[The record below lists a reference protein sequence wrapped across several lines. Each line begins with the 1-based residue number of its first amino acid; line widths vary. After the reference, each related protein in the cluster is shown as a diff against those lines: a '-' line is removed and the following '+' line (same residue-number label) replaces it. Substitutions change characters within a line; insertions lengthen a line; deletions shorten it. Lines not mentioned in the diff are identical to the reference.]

1 MNRLHEFSPGCLF
14 LVTGGAGFIGSNLC
28 EAILRLGCRV
38 RCLDNLS
45 TGNPSNIEPF
55 MDNPMF
61 AFLKGDILDLGT
73 CMEACQGVD
82 YVLHEAAWGS
92 IPRSLEMPLPYC
104 SNNILGTLNMMEAA
118 RTCGVRTFVYA
129 SSSSVYGN
137 AQRLPSKEGDEGDAQ
152 SPYGVTKLANEMWAK
167 QYSLHYNLRTIG
179 LRYFNVFGR
188 RQNPN
193 GAYAAVIPKF
203 IYQFLH
209 DEHPTIEGDGTQSR
223 DFTFIDNVVQANF
236 KACLAPEEA
245 NGEVFNISGG
255 EEKTIMDVF
264 NVLSCVLGKKVDP
277 IFIPNRHREIKHSCA
292 DIGKAMKLLGYTPQY
307 GFMHGILDTVNWYK
321 SIYKL

>member
-1 MNRLHEFSPGCLF
+1 MNNQLKFSPESIF

-28 EAILRLGCRV
+28 EAILDLGCRV

-45 TGNPSNIEPF
+45 TGNLSNIKNF
-55 MDNPMF
+55 LNHPMF
-61 AFLKGDILDLGT
+61 AFLKGDLLDSDT
-73 CMEACQGVD
+73 CLEACQDVD

-92 IPRSLEMPLPYC
+92 VPRSLEMPLPYC
-104 SNNILGTLNMMEAA
+104 SNNVLGTLNLMEAA
-118 RTCGVRTFVYA
+118 RKCGIRTFVYA

-137 AQRLPSKEGDEGDAQ
+137 AHCLPSKEGDEGDVL
-152 SPYGVTKLANEMWAK
+152 SPYAVTKLASEMWAK

-193 GAYAAVIPKF
+193 GTYAAVIPKF
-203 IYQFLH
+203 ISQLLH
-209 DEHPTIEGDGTQSR
+209 DERPTIEGDGTQSR
-223 DFTFIDNVVQANF
+223 DFTFIDNVVQANL

-264 NVLSCVLGKKVDP
+264 NVLSCILGKKVDP
-277 IFIPNRHREIKHSCA
+277 IFIPSRPREVKHSCA
-292 DIGKAMKLLGYTPQY
+292 DISRAMKSLGYTPQY
-307 GFMHGILDTVNWYK
+307 GFMHGMLDTVNWYK
-321 SIYKL
+321 TFYGL